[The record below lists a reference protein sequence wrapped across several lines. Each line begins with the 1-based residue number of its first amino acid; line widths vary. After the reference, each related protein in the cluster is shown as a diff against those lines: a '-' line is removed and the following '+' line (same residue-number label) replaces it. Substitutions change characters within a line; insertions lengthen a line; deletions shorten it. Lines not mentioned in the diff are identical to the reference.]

1 MHYARYVS
9 ENFIKAIMIFPF
21 RSGIYFL
28 ISLLLF
34 SCNESVTYKP
44 SSAGKM
50 DEVLWVLADGDLWI
64 DTLGKAIE
72 HTYHKTFEV
81 LPQPEPEFL
90 LRQSTFK
97 KFSESEISKK
107 YRNIVFSVSKDTPSE
122 LLSFIKSQLETK
134 GLLGKLH
141 DNPYA
146 VFTLKD
152 VWASPQNVIFIVA
165 DTKES
170 LYKNIVSQDKRVK
183 NIILKMENEHLKK
196 YIFKLGENKELSSK
210 VKEKF
215 GFDLKFPKEYYLS
228 YETEDFFWI
237 RKETPDLS
245 SNIMLY
251 KIPLD
256 SNPDKIDWK
265 KYALDIRLHLG
276 KSYISSEAPNT
287 YMILEDVHA
296 PVIQNYT
303 ETDEKIM
310 IETRALWKILNDF
323 MGGPFVNY
331 FWLDKASKTVY
342 MLDGFVHAPDKSK
355 KQYIRHLDNIFSPAI

>member
-1 MHYARYVS
+1 
-9 ENFIKAIMIFPF
+9 MIFYF
-21 RSGIYFL
+21 RSGIFFL
-28 ISLLLF
+28 LSFFLY
-34 SCNESVTYKP
+34 SCNETVTYKP

-50 DEVLWVLADGDLWI
+50 DEVLWVLADDNLWS
-64 DTLGKAIE
+64 DTLGKAVE

-81 LPQPEPEFL
+81 LPQPEPEFM
-90 LRQSTFK
+90 LRQSSFK

-107 YRNIVFSVSKDTPSE
+107 YRNIVFSVSKDTPSD
-122 LLSFIKSQLETK
+122 LLSFIRSQLESK
-134 GLLGKLH
+134 GLLNKLQ
-141 DNPYA
+141 DNSYS
-146 VFTLKD
+146 VFTIKD
-152 VWASPQNVIFIVA
+152 VWASPQNVVFIVA

-170 LYKNIVSQDKRVK
+170 LYSNIVSQDKRVK
-183 NIILKMENEHLKK
+183 NIILKIENEHLKK
-196 YIFKLGENKELSSK
+196 YIFKLGENKELSKK
-210 VKEKF
+210 VKDKF
-215 GFDLKFPKEYYLS
+215 ALNLSFPKEYYLS
-228 YETEDFFWI
+228 YEAEDFFWI
-237 RKETPDLS
+237 RKETSDLS

-303 ETDEKIM
+303 ETDEKILV
-310 IETRALWKILNDF
+310 ETRALWKVLNDF

-331 FWLDKASKTVY
+331 FWLDKTTKTIY
-342 MLDGFVHAPDKSK
+342 MIDGFVHAPAKPK
-355 KQYIRHLDNIFSPAI
+355 KQYIRQLDNIFSPAI